1 MSTQGTIEGLFP
13 GLKPTELLSVAP
25 GGGWGGGGGGAV
37 DLVSQVIIQSAS
49 GL

>member
-25 GGGWGGGGGGAV
+25 GGGWGGV
-37 DLVSQVIIQSAS
+37 DLVSQVIIQSAP